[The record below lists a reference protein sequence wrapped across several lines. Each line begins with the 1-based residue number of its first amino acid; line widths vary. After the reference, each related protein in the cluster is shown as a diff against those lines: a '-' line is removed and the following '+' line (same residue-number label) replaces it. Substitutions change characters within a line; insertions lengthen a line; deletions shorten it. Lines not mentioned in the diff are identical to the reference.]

1 MFRAI
6 IFDIDGTLTSTNQ
19 LIFDSFNHIAKKYL
33 NKTFSNEEIIALF
46 GPPEEVILRQWCGD
60 NYEEASKDYFDYYRS
75 HHKIAN
81 LYPGIKELLEILK
94 DRDVHLSVFT
104 GKGRMSSIITLE
116 ELGVINYFEMIV
128 TGDEVLNHKPAPD
141 GIISII
147 EKYNFKKDEVLM
159 IGDSVGDFKASKDA
173 GVKIASALW
182 DSYSAKKVKQL
193 GSNYYFNTVEE
204 LKIFLIQQI

>member
-1 MFRAI
+1 MFKGI

-33 NKTFSNEEIIALF
+33 HKTFSDEEIIALF

-60 NYEEASKDYFDYYRS
+60 NYDEVSKDYFDYYRL
-75 HHKIAN
+75 HHEIAK
-81 LYPGIKELLEILK
+81 LYPGIKELLDILK
-94 DRDVHLSVFT
+94 DRNVHLSVFT

-116 ELGVINYFEMIV
+116 ELGVIDYFEIIV
-128 TGDEVLNHKPAPD
+128 TGDEVANHKPAPD

-147 EKYNFKKDEVLM
+147 EKYNFNKDEVLM
-159 IGDSVGDFKASKDA
+159 IGDSIGDFRASRDA

-182 DSYSAKKVKQL
+182 DSYASEKVKLL
-193 GSNYYFNTVEE
+193 GSDYYFNTIDG
-204 LKIFLIQQI
+204 LKEFLVQNI

>member
-1 MFRAI
+1 MFKGI

-33 NKTFSNEEIIALF
+33 HKTFSDEEIIALF

-60 NYEEASKDYFDYYRS
+60 NYDEVSKYYFDYYRS
-75 HHKIAN
+75 HHEIAK
-81 LYPGIKELLEILK
+81 LYPGIKELLDILK
-94 DRDVHLSVFT
+94 DRNVHLSVFT

-116 ELGVINYFEMIV
+116 ELGVIDYFEMIV
-128 TGDEVLNHKPAPD
+128 TGDEVANHKPAPD

-147 EKYNFKKDEVLM
+147 EKYNFNKDEVLM
-159 IGDSVGDFKASKDA
+159 IGDSIGDFRASRDA

-182 DSYSAKKVKQL
+182 DSYASEKVKLL
-193 GSNYYFNTVEE
+193 GSDYYFNTVDE
-204 LKIFLIQQI
+204 LKEFLIQNI

>member
-33 NKTFSNEEIIALF
+33 HKTFSDQEIIALF

-60 NYEEASKDYFDYYRS
+60 NYDEASKDYFDYYRS
-75 HHKIAN
+75 HHEIAK
-81 LYPGIKELLEILK
+81 LYPDINELLEILK

-104 GKGRMSSIITLE
+104 GKGRMSSVITLE
-116 ELGVINYFEMIV
+116 ELGVIDYFDMIV
-128 TGDEVLNHKPAPD
+128 TGDEVANHKPAPD

-159 IGDSVGDFKASKDA
+159 IGDSVGDFKASRDA
-173 GVKIASALW
+173 GIKIASALW
-182 DSYSAKKVKQL
+182 DSYAADKVKQL
-193 GSNYYFNTVEE
+193 GSDYYFNTVDE
-204 LKIFLIQQI
+204 LREFLIQNI